1 MKKISEVAE
10 ELNISVRT
18 LHYYDQIGLVCPART
33 EGRYRMYNETDVDRI
48 RKIIEYRE
56 TDMPISKIT
65 KILYDPECNEKEVL
79 KEHLMIL
86 TERQEELER
95 FIDFTKELIEGKESE
110 VV

>member
-10 ELNISVRT
+10 ELNVSLRT
-18 LHYYDQIGLVCPART
+18 LRYYDQIGLVSPERT
-33 EGRYRMYNETDVDRI
+33 EGRYRMYNESDVDRI

-56 TDMPISKIT
+56 IDMPISKIT
-65 KILYDPECNEKEVL
+65 KILDDPGCNEKDVL
-79 KEHLMIL
+79 KEHLMVL

-95 FIDFTKELIEGKESE
+95 YIDFTKELIEGKESG

>member
-10 ELNISVRT
+10 ELNVSLRT
-18 LHYYDQIGLVCPART
+18 LRYYDQIGLVSPERT
-33 EGRYRMYNETDVDRI
+33 EGRYRMYNESDVDRI

-65 KILYDPECNEKEVL
+65 KILDDPGCNEKDVL
-79 KEHLMIL
+79 KEHLMVL

-95 FIDFTKELIEGKESE
+95 YIDFTKELIEVKESG